1 MHNEIIEF
9 WFIEI
14 DKVQRFKKDERFDE
28 LIRSR
33 FSEIHT
39 QASKCELFSWRSTAL
54 GCLAEV
60 IVLDQ
65 FSRNMYRGKAESFVH
80 DSLALSLAQ
89 SAISKGLDLELT
101 SEQKSFL
108 YMPFMHS
115 ESLIIHGQ
123 AMTLFTNLG
132 IESNLN
138 FEIKHKSIIERFGRY
153 PHRNKILGRASSSEE
168 NSFLLQPGSGF

>member
-14 DKVQRFKKDERFDE
+14 DKVKWFKKDESFDE
-28 LIRSR
+28 LIRSM
-33 FSEIHT
+33 FHEVHD
-39 QASKCELFSWRSTAL
+39 QASKCELFSWRSTVL
-54 GCLAEV
+54 GCLAEI

-65 FSRNMYRGKAESFVH
+65 FSRNMYRGRAESFAY

-89 SAISKGLDLELT
+89 SAISKGLDLEL
-101 SEQKSFL
+101 SSQQKSFL

-115 ESLIIHGQ
+115 ESLIIHQQ

-132 IESNLN
+132 VESNLN

-153 PHRNKILGRASSSEE
+153 PHRNKVLGRASTSEE
-168 NSFLLQPGSGF
+168 DDFLSQPGSDF

>member
-14 DKVQRFKKDERFDE
+14 DNVKWFKKDESFDE

-33 FSEIHT
+33 FGGVHA
-39 QASKCELFSWRSTAL
+39 QAVRCELFSWRSTAL
-54 GCLAEV
+54 GCLAEI

-65 FSRNMYRGKAESFVH
+65 FSRNMYRGKAESFAH

-89 SAISKGLDLELT
+89 SAISNGLDSELT
-101 SEQKSFL
+101 TQQKKFL

-115 ESLIIHGQ
+115 ESLVIHQQ
-123 AMTLFTNLG
+123 ALDLFTNLG
-132 IESNLN
+132 VEGSLS

-153 PHRNKILGRASSSEE
+153 PHRNKVLGRTSSSDED
-168 NSFLLQPGSGF
+168 SFLLQPGSGF

>member
-9 WFIEI
+9 WFVEI
-14 DKVQRFKKDERFDE
+14 DKIKRFKKDEIFDE

-33 FSEIHT
+33 FSEVHT
-39 QASKCELFSWRSTAL
+39 LASKCELFSWRSTAL
-54 GCLAEV
+54 GCLAEI

-65 FSRNMYRGKAESFVH
+65 FSRNMYRGKAESFVY

-89 SAISKGLDLELT
+89 SAISRGLDLELT

-115 ESLIIHGQ
+115 ESLMIHEQ
-123 AMTLFTNLG
+123 AVGLFTNLG
-132 IESNLN
+132 VASSLD
-138 FEIKHKSIIERFGRY
+138 FEIKHKSIIEQFGRY
-153 PHRNKILGRASSSEE
+153 PHRNKILGRLSTSEE
-168 NSFLLQPGSGF
+168 NSFLLQSGAGF

>member
-1 MHNEIIEF
+1 MHSEIIDF

-14 DKVQRFKKDERFDE
+14 DKVKRFKKDESFDQ

-33 FSEIHT
+33 FSEVHA

-54 GCLAEV
+54 GCLAEI

-65 FSRNMYRGKAESFVH
+65 FSRNMYRGMAESFAH

-89 SAISKGLDLELT
+89 SAISRGFDSELT

-115 ESLIIHGQ
+115 ESLIIHQQ
-123 AMTLFTNLG
+123 AMHLFTNLG
-132 IESNLN
+132 VESNLK

-153 PHRNKILGRASSSEE
+153 PHRNKILGRPSTSEE
-168 NSFLLQPGSGF
+168 DSFLLQPGSGF

>member
-1 MHNEIIEF
+1 MHNEIIDF
-9 WFIEI
+9 WFSEI
-14 DKVQRFKKDERFDE
+14 DKKKWFAKDQSFDQ

-33 FSEIHT
+33 FSQVHK
-39 QASKCELFSWRSTAL
+39 QAAQCELFSWRSTAL

-65 FSRNMYRGKAESFVH
+65 FSRNMSRHNADSFAY

-89 SAISKGLDLELT
+89 SAISRELDLELT
-101 SEQKSFL
+101 PRQRPFL

-115 ESLIIHGQ
+115 ESLTIHQQ
-123 AMTLFTNLG
+123 AVTLFTNLG

-138 FEIKHKSIIERFGRY
+138 FEIRHKAIIERFGRY
-153 PHRNKILGRASSSEE
+153 PHRNKILARPSTNEE
-168 NSFLLQPGSGF
+168 RDFLQQPGSGF